1 MPSIATVMVPLAWIS
16 LNRSPDA
23 ASAVLPAADSAA
35 GAVVAALLP
44 QAVRASA
51 AVRARAVSLVR
62 FFITIGSF
70 ACRFAKILWCG
81 AAAGR

>member
-23 ASAVLPAADSAA
+23 ASAVLPAADSSA

-51 AVRARAVSLVR
+51 SAS
-62 FFITIGSF
+62 
-70 ACRFAKILWCG
+70 
-81 AAAGR
+81 